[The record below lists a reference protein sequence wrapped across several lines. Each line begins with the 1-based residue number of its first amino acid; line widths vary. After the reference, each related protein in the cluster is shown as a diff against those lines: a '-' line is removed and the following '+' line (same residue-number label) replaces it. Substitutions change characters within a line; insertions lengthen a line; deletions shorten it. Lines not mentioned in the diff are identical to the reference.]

1 MTPSLFSPRL
11 LRRGLRLVGALLAVG
26 LLGGCIDYDEEMWLN
41 DDLSGRV
48 SMVISVSEEM
58 VKGSTG
64 FEKDLSEAGV
74 RRDVERLPGVKLEAF
89 ESFREAGKVVA
100 KLRIIFDSVE
110 KLTRHERGAGESSPL
125 SLLGSLNLREEG
137 RKWVL
142 ERTVGAL
149 PETKA
154 QSTGSDLFA
163 KGLGS
168 LLFSK
173 NHLAY
178 KLHLPG
184 EIITANSQHLNGRER
199 TIEWNYTL
207 AQAMREPPVMR
218 AEWKKPFPLMPVA
231 ATLILAGVAVAVFAR
246 RRDRGAAIP

>member
-1 MTPSLFSPRL
+1 MNPLPVSLPKLRSCLNFSFL
-11 LRRGLRLVGALLAVG
+11 IFIAS
-26 LLGGCIDYDEEMWLN
+26 LLGGCVDYDEEMWLN
-41 DDLSGRV
+41 GDLSGRV
-48 SMVISVSEEM
+48 NMVISVSEEI

-100 KLRIIFDSVE
+100 KLRIAFDSVE

-125 SLLGSLNLREEG
+125 SLLGALSLREEG

-154 QSTGSDLFA
+154 QSTGSDILA

-184 EIITANSQHLNGRER
+184 EIITANSQHLDGKER

-218 AEWKKPFPLMPVA
+218 AEWKKPFPLLPVA

-246 RRDRGAAIP
+246 RRNRGAAIP